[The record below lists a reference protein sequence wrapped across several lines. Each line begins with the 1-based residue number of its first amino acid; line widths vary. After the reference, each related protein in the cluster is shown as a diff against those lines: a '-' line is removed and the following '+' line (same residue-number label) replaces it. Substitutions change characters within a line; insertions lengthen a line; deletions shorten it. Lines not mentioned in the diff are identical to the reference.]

1 MNRLK
6 AIFIK
11 TNNVDNYMK
20 LSLLYVLLIV
30 VCFSSCSN
38 NSQPKCYSI
47 KAQQRTFLTEET
59 LPQLEKL
66 KV

>member
-1 MNRLK
+1 
-6 AIFIK
+6 
-11 TNNVDNYMK
+11 MK